1 MSPRLARALGEL
13 LRHLRQ
19 HSGGLLPGPLLRRPR
34 EAHRHC
40 APAGEGSEQT
50 VYGILQDRGVVAE
63 LGGFAERLVDNRVER
78 DDAADELAPD
88 RGSDRGNATLLLS
101 PRSSRLGLGTVE
113 AYAVYANGNAIKPAA
128 REFIDFLAHDFRD
141 TPP

>member
-1 MSPRLARALGEL
+1 MAWGRKGDQPRYRCVTHTEQAAWIGHPACRLVLLGPWAKL

-50 VYGILQDRGVVAE
+50 VSAFCKTGE
-63 LGGFAERLVDNRVER
+63 W
-78 DDAADELAPD
+78 
-88 RGSDRGNATLLLS
+88 
-101 PRSSRLGLGTVE
+101 
-113 AYAVYANGNAIKPAA
+113 
-128 REFIDFLAHDFRD
+128 
-141 TPP
+141 